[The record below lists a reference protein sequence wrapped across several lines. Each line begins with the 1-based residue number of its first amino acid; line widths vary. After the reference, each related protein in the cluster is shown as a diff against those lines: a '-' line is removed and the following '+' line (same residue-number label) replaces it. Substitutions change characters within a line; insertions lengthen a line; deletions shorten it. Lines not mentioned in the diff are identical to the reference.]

1 MTSIGAKIFE
11 RIEFTN
17 SNINTIDEINPISAG
32 QSLGFDYLCTKQDYM
47 DIVKEKD
54 NVSVHYTGTL
64 NNGEIFDSSKGREP
78 LAFTVGAGMMIP
90 GFDKAVVGMK
100 LNETKKVT
108 IAPADAY
115 GEKQDGL
122 VQKVEKSQL
131 PADLQP
137 EVGQQLASQLPNG
150 QQIPVTVTDVAED
163 SITID
168 ANHPLAGKELTFE
181 IEVVTIN

>member
-1 MTSIGAKIFE
+1 
-11 RIEFTN
+11 
-17 SNINTIDEINPISAG
+17 
-32 QSLGFDYLCTKQDYM
+32 M